1 MSGSLNKVML
11 IGHLG
16 DEVKIH
22 YFDDKNLLN
31 EQYSNF
37 YHCDHYLK
45 TMFKVFIKFITLMT
59 RIVLV
64 GSLSLLT
71 KHTPI
76 NKLMKRLQIL
86 NGTILL

>member
-22 YFDDKNLLN
+22 YFDDKNCIGR
-31 EQYSNF
+31 S
-37 YHCDHYLK
+37 H
-45 TMFKVFIKFITLMT
+45 
-59 RIVLV
+59 
-64 GSLSLLT
+64 SLQT

-76 NKLMKRLQIL
+76 NKQMKKLLIL
-86 NGTILL
+86 NGTMLL